1 MPDTERHD
9 ALPGLGPGQES
20 FPVSSTDTD
29 TVVLLFRV
37 PSETRAVFDHEMDLA
52 LDSMEPLLSWLERNG
67 GQWQMAGWN
76 PVATSEAESADAF
89 VDSKQDGPA

>member
-1 MPDTERHD
+1 MPDTEGPD
-9 ALPGLGPGQES
+9 ALPGLGPGHGS
-20 FPVSSTDTD
+20 FPVSSTGTD

-67 GQWQMAGWN
+67 GQWQLAGWN
-76 PVATSEAESADAF
+76 PAASESTDAF
-89 VDSKQDGPA
+89 VDNGRDRRP